1 MCTKAGGLSAAG
13 ASPCRAAA
21 GCMGRR
27 EQQEAHRNEQPGGWM
42 DLTAQTATGKQA
54 THHEFLPLRL
64 RQATSPDYLFWHMLA
79 TCARAR
85 ALFFD
90 GENSLGLNWN

>member
-1 MCTKAGGLSAAG
+1 
-13 ASPCRAAA
+13 
-21 GCMGRR
+21 
-27 EQQEAHRNEQPGGWM
+27 M
-42 DLTAQTATGKQA
+42 DLTAQIATGKQA

-64 RQATSPDYLFWHMLA
+64 RRASYTRTSPDYLFWHMLA